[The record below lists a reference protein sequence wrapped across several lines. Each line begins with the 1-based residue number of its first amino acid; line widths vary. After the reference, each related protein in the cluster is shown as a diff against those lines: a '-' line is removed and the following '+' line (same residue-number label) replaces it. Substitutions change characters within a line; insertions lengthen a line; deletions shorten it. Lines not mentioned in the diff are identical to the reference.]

1 MFDNISSQMQA
12 SGLLREADRDHRKLQ
27 FDTKFLENKS
37 TTIKFFTKGSPVRF
51 IISGHPLK
59 EPFRHNFNTKQ
70 FSEDSQF
77 ISYNVFGERHLGRI
91 IEVHTDH
98 VVVESFDEVNGLK
111 HVVITEDDLYHVQVS
126 RFAKDYF
133 QNISPSS
140 DYVFFR

>member
-59 EPFRHNFNTKQ
+59 EPL
-70 FSEDSQF
+70 D
-77 ISYNVFGERHLGRI
+77 I
-91 IEVHTDH
+91 ILIQS
-98 VVVESFDEVNGLK
+98 SFLK
-111 HVVITEDDLYHVQVS
+111 IVS
-126 RFAKDYF
+126 LFLIMFLVKG
-133 QNISPSS
+133 I
-140 DYVFFR
+140 